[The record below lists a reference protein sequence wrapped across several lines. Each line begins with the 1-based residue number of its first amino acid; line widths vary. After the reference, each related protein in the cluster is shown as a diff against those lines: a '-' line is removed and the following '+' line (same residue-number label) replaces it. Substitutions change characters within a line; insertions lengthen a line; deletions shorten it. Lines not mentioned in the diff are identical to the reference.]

1 MVIGKEFASC
11 EKQEIVNTTITPQF
25 KIHLDA
31 HIFWN
36 IIETCCFKKV
46 VKTKKGE
53 PSMPYTP
60 QTLLA
65 QSCKLICASKWNFF
79 C

>member
-1 MVIGKEFASC
+1 MIIGKEFASC
-11 EKQEIVNTTITPQF
+11 EKQKIVNTTITLRL
-25 KIHLDA
+25 KIHVDA

-36 IIETCCFKKV
+36 IIESCCFKKV
-46 VKTKKGE
+46 VKTKEGE
-53 PSMPYTP
+53 PSMPYIP

-65 QSCKLICASKWNFF
+65 QSCKLICASKWKLF

>member
-1 MVIGKEFASC
+1 
-11 EKQEIVNTTITPQF
+11 
-25 KIHLDA
+25 
-31 HIFWN
+31 
-36 IIETCCFKKV
+36 V

-65 QSCKLICASKWNFF
+65 RPCIFICASKWKFF

>member
-1 MVIGKEFASC
+1 MIIGKEFASC
-11 EKQEIVNTTITPQF
+11 EKQEIVNTTITLRL
-25 KIHLDA
+25 KIHVDP

-36 IIETCCFKKV
+36 IIESCCFKKV
-46 VKTKKGE
+46 VKTKEGE
-53 PSMPYTP
+53 PSMPYIP

-65 QSCKLICASKWNFF
+65 QSCKLICASKWKLF

>member
-11 EKQEIVNTTITPQF
+11 EKQEIVNTAITLQL
-25 KIHLDA
+25 KIHVNA

-36 IIETCCFKKV
+36 KIETCGFKKV

-65 QSCKLICASKWNFF
+65 QPCKFICASKWKFF